1 MRSAFRRYL
10 AEQSRAVVMANSA
23 IVVFDCRLSLRERTS
38 FRGAKGDNRLNVSKC
53 GINQMMTSATQSD
66 LSQKISELRFCIA
79 ELQRRQQTDRWRAWL
94 WLLKE
99 NAARQMLAMMQQS
112 ATESDAVELTA
123 EEQAELMA
131 HHSLL
136 LDPRDASPAIAPQWR
151 VELQAHVRQTLEKY
165 FAERRRTL

>member
-1 MRSAFRRYL
+1 
-10 AEQSRAVVMANSA
+10 
-23 IVVFDCRLSLRERTS
+23 
-38 FRGAKGDNRLNVSKC
+38 
-53 GINQMMTSATQSD
+53 MMTSATQGE

-123 EEQAELMA
+123 EEQADLMA

-136 LDPRDASPAIAPQWR
+136 LDPRDESSTIVPQWR
-151 VELQAHVRQTLEKY
+151 LDLQAQVRQTLKKY
-165 FAERRRTL
+165 LIERQFVSPDLNYVTRSVSGRYERH